1 MEAEERV
8 SLSVCVCVSLRSR
21 LGAEILRIDSSKQ
34 RMLPV
39 LGQGGVYFPSASQ
52 DEPNKTHGWV

>member
-1 MEAEERV
+1 MEAEEWI
-8 SLSVCVCVSLRSR
+8 SLSVHAYVSLRSK

-52 DEPNKTHGWV
+52 DEPNKAHGWV